1 MPTQITLTDR
11 SGKDVQMNVGMSLY
25 KRAAD
30 EAMDVRLAARYEA
43 ASQNIAWDP
52 SKGDLLDQM
61 FVASGLMDGKMG
73 GKALTMKDIS
83 RMELSGE
90 FRRPDGSDTSLGA
103 RVLFPQLILETL
115 KAGAL
120 DDDGS
125 DIISTWNG
133 MVAMTRNV
141 NGQRAE
147 QPIIDVRGPEE
158 SRSGRIAQ
166 MAEPETM
173 ISITTGQKSFKIPTY
188 SIGLLISDEA
198 QEATT
203 VDLVRIVME
212 SQARGE
218 RVARIREQLNTM
230 INGDTDMGIAA
241 LTPIAAKTLDS
252 SAGNGTM
259 TRKAYLKWL
268 YSHQNKANLTK
279 VLADLDSIMALDSA
293 LLTATLLPDPSVI
306 KAPFSNIKLTLPNPE
321 FTPIE
326 NVVPVKTY
334 VAFDP
339 RYAIQRFV
347 NVSASYEAVENYVM
361 RKATGFRV
369 DYGEM
374 ASRLHDEAWSV
385 LEYAT
390 NP

>member
-1 MPTQITLTDR
+1 MATKLTLIDKA
-11 SGKDVQMNVGMSLY
+11 GKPAEMNVGMSLY
-25 KRAAD
+25 KRASE
-30 EAMDVRLAARYEA
+30 EAMPVRLAARYEA
-43 ASQNIAWDP
+43 AAQGIAWDP
-52 SKGDLLDQM
+52 SRGDLLDQM
-61 FVASGLMDGKMG
+61 FVASGLMDGQKG
-73 GKALTMKDIS
+73 GKALTIKDLS
-83 RMELSGE
+83 KMELSGE

-115 KAGAL
+115 QANAL
-120 DDDGS
+120 ADDGS
-125 DIISTWNG
+125 DIIKTWNG

-141 NGQRAE
+141 NGQRVE
-147 QPIIDVRGPEE
+147 QPIIDTRGPEG

-173 ISITTGQKSFKIPTY
+173 ISITTSQASYKIPTY

-230 INGDTDMGIAA
+230 INGDLDLGVKPLQA
-241 LTPIAAKTLDS
+241 IAAKSFDNA
-252 SAGNGTM
+252 AGNGVITK
-259 TRKAYLKWL
+259 KAYLKWL

-279 VLADLDSIMALDSA
+279 VLADLDSIMDLDAA
-293 LLTATLLPDPSVI
+293 LLSTYVPDPSMV

-326 NVVPVKTY
+326 DVVAVKTL

-347 NVSASYEAVENYVM
+347 NVTAAYDAVEKYVM

-374 ASRLHDEAWSV
+374 ATRLHDEAWSV

-390 NP
+390 N